1 MTLEQQQRALVQ
13 ALKTTDGALPNL
25 AYEDPLAIQ
34 RSNIYRN
41 NRLQALRQTLSQHYP
56 LINQLVGDDYF
67 FQLVK
72 HFIHKAP
79 PQYTDLNCFGD
90 RFADYLEKLQTSRPE
105 LKTMPYL
112 VDLAQLEHACHCS
125 YYAANRRPWPH
136 QRFASLSLDQQ
147 EDIQP
152 QLAEDIFLLNSH
164 WPLTKISQ
172 HIQQDKALNLSE
184 LDLSLDLQDGLQN
197 GLQNKKKHPEYFFV
211 IQREH
216 YKPYTLE
223 ISQHEFSIL
232 QLCQQRTSLQ
242 QLTRQHPE
250 SAGLI
255 GRWIQHGWL
264 DDFYLPETHKA
275 SPDTPHA

>member
-1 MTLEQQQRALVQ
+1 MTLEQQQLALVQ
-13 ALKTTDGALPNL
+13 ALKTSDGALPNL
-25 AYEDPLAIQ
+25 AYEDSLAIK

-72 HFIHKAP
+72 HFIHESP
-79 PQYTDLNCFGD
+79 PQHTDLNCFGD

-105 LKTMPYL
+105 LKAMPYL
-112 VDLAQLEHACHCS
+112 LDLARLEHACHCS
-125 YYAANRRPWPH
+125 YYAANRRLWPH
-136 QRFASLSLDQQ
+136 QRFSSLPLDQQ
-147 EDIQP
+147 EEIQP
-152 QLAEDIFLLNSH
+152 QLARDVFLLNSY
-164 WPLTKISQ
+164 WPLTMISQ
-172 HIQQDKALNLSE
+172 HIQQDKAL
-184 LDLSLDLQDGLQN
+184 DLSQCGATLDSSLHSQEV
-197 GLQNKKKHPEYFFV
+197 KEHSEYFFV

-216 YKPYTLE
+216 YKPYTIE
-223 ISQHEFSIL
+223 ISHREFAIL
-232 QLCQQRTSLQ
+232 TLCQQRTSLQ
-242 QLTRQHPE
+242 QLTLQNPE